1 MRPATTTI
9 KKLWRRMILRLYRR
23 SMESE
28 FCRVVG
34 IPVLFSPTALV
45 LWAIALLF
53 VVLCGFAGW
62 MEGGMQ

>member
-1 MRPATTTI
+1 
-9 KKLWRRMILRLYRR
+9 MILRLYRR